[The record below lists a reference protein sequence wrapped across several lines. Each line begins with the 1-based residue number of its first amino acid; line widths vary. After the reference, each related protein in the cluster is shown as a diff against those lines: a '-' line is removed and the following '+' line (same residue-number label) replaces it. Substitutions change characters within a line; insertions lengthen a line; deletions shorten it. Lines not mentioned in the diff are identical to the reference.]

1 MKSRG
6 LDYSGKRLLQ
16 AACQGGGEGRK
27 SLPVLVAAR
36 IRKFIETLVIGSGQI
51 DSGKGRFET
60 ANPLIV
66 LQKMTTTPSL
76 LIVDDSRMSR
86 MLIRAIVTQLRPDW
100 VIIEAASGDEALA
113 QVEAHQPCFVS
124 MDVNM
129 PGMSGLEAAGRI
141 RIRHPEIK
149 IAICTANIQASTEQE
164 SRKLNL
170 YFIKKP
176 VTEASITQMVACFE
190 E

>member
-1 MKSRG
+1 
-6 LDYSGKRLLQ
+6 
-16 AACQGGGEGRK
+16 
-27 SLPVLVAAR
+27 
-36 IRKFIETLVIGSGQI
+36 
-51 DSGKGRFET
+51 
-60 ANPLIV
+60 
-66 LQKMTTTPSL
+66 MTTTPTL

-86 MLIRAIVTQLRPDW
+86 MLIRAIVTQLRPGW
-100 VIIEAASGDEALA
+100 AIVEAASGEEALT
-113 QVEAHQPCFVS
+113 QVEAHQPDFVS

-141 RIRHPEIK
+141 RIRHPEIR

>member
-1 MKSRG
+1 
-6 LDYSGKRLLQ
+6 
-16 AACQGGGEGRK
+16 
-27 SLPVLVAAR
+27 
-36 IRKFIETLVIGSGQI
+36 
-51 DSGKGRFET
+51 
-60 ANPLIV
+60 
-66 LQKMTTTPSL
+66 
-76 LIVDDSRMSR
+76 

>member
-1 MKSRG
+1 
-6 LDYSGKRLLQ
+6 
-16 AACQGGGEGRK
+16 
-27 SLPVLVAAR
+27 
-36 IRKFIETLVIGSGQI
+36 
-51 DSGKGRFET
+51 
-60 ANPLIV
+60 
-66 LQKMTTTPSL
+66 MTTTPSL

-86 MLIRAIVTQLRPDW
+86 MLIRAIVAQQRPDW
-100 VIIEAASGDEALA
+100 TFVEAASGEEALT
-113 QVEAHQPCFVS
+113 QVEAHAPTFVS

-129 PGMSGLEAAGRI
+129 PGMNGLEAAGRI
-141 RIRHPEIK
+141 RIRYPEIR

-176 VTEASITQMVACFE
+176 VTEASITQMIACFE